1 MNING
6 TSNFIKNQGI
16 VISYVTTES
25 FYPLGCGPWN
35 EFQNKEDG
43 SKNYFYQPECDRSW
57 NGHSHP

>member
-16 VISYVTTES
+16 VTSYVTTEN

-35 EFQNKEDG
+35 EFQNKED
-43 SKNYFYQPECDRSW
+43 
-57 NGHSHP
+57 